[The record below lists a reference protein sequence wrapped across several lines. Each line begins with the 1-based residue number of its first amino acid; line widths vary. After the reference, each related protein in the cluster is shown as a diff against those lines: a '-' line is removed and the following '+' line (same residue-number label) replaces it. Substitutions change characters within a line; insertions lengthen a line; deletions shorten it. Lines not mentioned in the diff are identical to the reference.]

1 MPGVNAMTSR
11 LPLLLLA
18 VASVALAQPAP
29 AEQVVEVEG
38 DAAIVGGNTLGAKDK
53 AIEVALRRAV
63 EQACGT
69 LVSSTS
75 LVEKSQLV
83 EDRIYTQAKGYV
95 SKYELL
101 PGGGEAKGV
110 YTVKVKATVGTGKLS
125 DALGAIGLTLA
136 RKGLPRVAVLMV
148 EQRID
153 DSMPVV
159 WWTEAGRKAGHAT
172 VSQRI
177 AESTLLEGWLKA
189 GFTFVDPETVASG
202 ARVAGVLDGAPGE
215 SVVRQLGDKLSEA
228 DVIIV
233 GNALA
238 KKAADLKDLV
248 GDSHGAKDLKGISCT
263 GTVTL
268 RVLNADNAAE
278 VLAAGEES
286 KIVSQLDGLTC
297 GRAALVEATK
307 VLSARLQQ
315 DVIAKWNSQL
325 ANGSRVRVTFKGV
338 DSVGT
343 FSKLKAAMGAQI
355 RGATVTG
362 SPRFNAGKADFDV
375 LLKGAVEEAAEQ
387 LEAWKV
393 AGKKVKVVSMTAN
406 TIDAEIAK

>member
-136 RKGLPRVAVLMV
+136 RKGLLAQTDR
-148 EQRID
+148 QK
-153 DSMPVV
+153 
-159 WWTEAGRKAGHAT
+159 AGRKK
-172 VSQRI
+172 S
-177 AESTLLEGWLKA
+177 
-189 GFTFVDPETVASG
+189 
-202 ARVAGVLDGAPGE
+202 
-215 SVVRQLGDKLSEA
+215 
-228 DVIIV
+228 
-233 GNALA
+233 
-238 KKAADLKDLV
+238 
-248 GDSHGAKDLKGISCT
+248 
-263 GTVTL
+263 
-268 RVLNADNAAE
+268 
-278 VLAAGEES
+278 
-286 KIVSQLDGLTC
+286 
-297 GRAALVEATK
+297 
-307 VLSARLQQ
+307 
-315 DVIAKWNSQL
+315 
-325 ANGSRVRVTFKGV
+325 
-338 DSVGT
+338 
-343 FSKLKAAMGAQI
+343 
-355 RGATVTG
+355 
-362 SPRFNAGKADFDV
+362 
-375 LLKGAVEEAAEQ
+375 
-387 LEAWKV
+387 
-393 AGKKVKVVSMTAN
+393 
-406 TIDAEIAK
+406 